1 MVGYHEAE
9 YDTVTNSL
17 TFTNDKGFST
27 FTILSDARTA
37 TVSFTGADT
46 KTYGPTD
53 VMSQLPTV
61 DAPDGQVFSGWR
73 FTGLTAFTTLTDE
86 LLTALDTQSD
96 PITASPVFEQNPE
109 LRVAA
114 PSSSLASGSYS
125 GAQLIELS
133 TATEGAR
140 IYYTTD
146 GSDPRTSLTR
156 RAYTRALIVNT
167 STVIQTYAEK
177 DNFLPSDVAV
187 FTTRLQRP
195 AVRRRWNLSR
205 HTRLS

>member
-73 FTGLTAFTTLTDE
+73 FTGVDGVYTTLTDE

-114 PSSSLASGSYS
+114 PSSSLASGSIAAHS
-125 GAQLIELS
+125 LLS
-133 TATEGAR
+133 CLLR
-140 IYYTTD
+140 
-146 GSDPRTSLTR
+146 PRAHASITPPMAPIR
-156 RAYTRALIVNT
+156 G
-167 STVIQTYAEK
+167 
-177 DNFLPSDVAV
+177 LP
-187 FTTRLQRP
+187 
-195 AVRRRWNLSR
+195 
-205 HTRLS
+205 